1 MNIIKTY
8 VILFFVAILM
18 TNTLSNSNVLA
29 SSGQICIVVIGASKY
44 VVCSVPCTRKY
55 GEYECWSDCI
65 QKRYNDGGCVN
76 GQCCCKM

>member
-1 MNIIKTY
+1 MNVTKTY
-8 VILFFVAILM
+8 VILFFVAVLM

-29 SSGQICIVVIGASKY
+29 SSVIGTSKY

-55 GEYECWSDCI
+55 GEYECFHDCMSDG
-65 QKRYNDGGCVN
+65 YSDGGCVN

>member
-29 SSGQICIVVIGASKY
+29 SSVIGASKY